1 VFEIGDNFL
10 EPFPVLDGFCAFA
23 EAGMVE
29 VHSGLCGELGDISG
43 IEIVDAVECVD
54 YAFVGNAFEHCRR
67 RRKGRAKTQKYG

>member
-1 VFEIGDNFL
+1 
-10 EPFPVLDGFCAFA
+10 
-23 EAGMVE
+23 MVE